1 MENKVKDMQ
10 PPKQDGREHV
20 PAESFEGSRGG
31 WNADDVASQ
40 ASQQNE
46 DEIQRQIKRGD
57 ETKGDADERDNAG
70 SADLSDT
77 PQGREEAKNDVKG
90 KANTNG

>member
-1 MENKVKDMQ
+1 MENKTKDIQ
-10 PPKQDGREHV
+10 PPKQEGRENI

-31 WNADDVASQ
+31 WKADDVASQ
-40 ASQQNE
+40 ASQQDE

-57 ETKGDADERDNAG
+57 ETKGDANERDNAG
-70 SADLSDT
+70 SADSNDT